1 MALNYCGV
9 APPPSSFPLF
19 HTDYHHHSTKLQ
31 LLRHKRPKSS
41 SQFSLCAT
49 TPLPPPLYASTSH
62 SSTTPIDEDPQPN
75 EEPEPEPEPY
85 PILNFFNS
93 VQDTEFDS
101 QNGFKDEE
109 DQSGHKI
116 VNSNPIAEGVLGE
129 ILDIARNVAENVTLG
144 ELLGPY
150 EGRIGEKECVDLLGL
165 MAQEGLVMG
174 CLYFFKWM
182 GLQEPSLI
190 TPRACSVL
198 FPVLGRGGMGDALV
212 VLVGNLPDTK
222 EFRDV
227 HVYNAAISGLSC
239 CGRCEFLLIMFVV
252 SFLAFLPGWSIQLPN
267 GLSKTMNR

>member
-1 MALNYCGV
+1 MV
-9 APPPSSFPLF
+9 
-19 HTDYHHHSTKLQ
+19 
-31 LLRHKRPKSS
+31 
-41 SQFSLCAT
+41 
-49 TPLPPPLYASTSH
+49 
-62 SSTTPIDEDPQPN
+62 
-75 EEPEPEPEPY
+75 
-85 PILNFFNS
+85 
-93 VQDTEFDS
+93 
-101 QNGFKDEE
+101 
-109 DQSGHKI
+109 HKI

-174 CLYFFKWM
+174 SLYFFKWM

-227 HVYNAAISGLSC
+227 HVYNTAISGLSC
-239 CGRCEFLLIMFVV
+239 CGRCEFLLIMLLPLFVV
-252 SFLAFLPGWSIQLPN
+252 SFLAFLPGWSIQLLN

>member
-1 MALNYCGV
+1 M
-9 APPPSSFPLF
+9 
-19 HTDYHHHSTKLQ
+19 
-31 LLRHKRPKSS
+31 
-41 SQFSLCAT
+41 
-49 TPLPPPLYASTSH
+49 
-62 SSTTPIDEDPQPN
+62 
-75 EEPEPEPEPY
+75 
-85 PILNFFNS
+85 
-93 VQDTEFDS
+93 
-101 QNGFKDEE
+101 
-109 DQSGHKI
+109 GHKI

-212 VLVGNLPDTK
+212 VMVGNLPDTK

-227 HVYNAAISGLSC
+227 HVYNTAISGLSC
-239 CGRCEFLLIMFVV
+239 CGRCEFLLIMLLPLFVV
-252 SFLAFLPGWSIQLPN
+252 SFLAFLPG
-267 GLSKTMNR
+267 